1 MNCFR
6 WFVAYQSFMHAI
18 NSKHQMVYET
28 DDDDDIFYLKIEY
41 TWKWLILIWA
51 LTPHTH
57 LSCHRL
63 KTLYS
68 IYMIDFIIVLQVPRI
83 HQSTV
88 IVNWTFLNLMICLIW
103 FFFFVEKRIDDL
115 KSKYIHIPNRIQK
128 QEKQNRLLYWQSME
142 DVQGKYSS
150 EQTTKKPII

>member
-1 MNCFR
+1 MRLTRNIR
-6 WFVAYQSFMHAI
+6 WCMRRTTTTTFSIWKLNTHENGSSWFELSNHSHTFILSPSQ
-18 NSKHQMVYET
+18 NS
-28 DDDDDIFYLKIEY
+28 IFN
-41 TWKWLILIWA
+41 
-51 LTPHTH
+51 
-57 LSCHRL
+57 
-63 KTLYS
+63 

-128 QEKQNRLLYWQSME
+128 QEKQNRLLYWQSMK